1 MDIQRRKELVKEK
14 RIERLIRKEEYEE
27 AMNKLPIKDV
37 LLQIKYANIS
47 DKRYERERENER
59 ERQLA
64 KQKAERE
71 RNRRERLLKLKQH
84 SFLVAYQ

>member
-1 MDIQRRKELVKEK
+1 MDIQRRKELAKEK

-47 DKRYERERENER
+47 DKMYERERENVR